1 MYGQVMA
8 NNTPSLLEQF
18 SPVIEYVDV
27 IRKNPRDH
35 TGMTFVIK
43 DDTQE
48 IIKWCRRN
56 FGERGDG
63 WDFTGGTKHV
73 QITIWSS
80 RLITMW
86 ELWQK

>member
-1 MYGQVMA
+1 MS
-8 NNTPSLLEQF
+8 SLPNLLDQF

-27 IRKNPRDH
+27 IRNNPRDH
-35 TGMTFVIK
+35 TGVTFVVK
-43 DDTQE
+43 DNSYE
-48 IIKWCRRN
+48 VIKWCRRN

-63 WDFTGGTKHV
+63 WDFTGGKKHV

-86 ELWQK
+86 ELWQE